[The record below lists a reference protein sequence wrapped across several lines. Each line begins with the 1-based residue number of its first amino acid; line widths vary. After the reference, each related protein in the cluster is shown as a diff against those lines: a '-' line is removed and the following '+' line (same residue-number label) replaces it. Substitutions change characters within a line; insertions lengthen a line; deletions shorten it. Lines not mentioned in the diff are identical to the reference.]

1 MQNSVQWFD
10 TLQERNEFM
19 HGIQNELFELTEAS
33 EDATDYLQLLDVI
46 DSRTQ
51 LSVYSRLESGK
62 LVYGYVTL
70 KAHTKYAIPENQVL
84 LQSLITKEVKKTYSA
99 SLEERLK
106 VTNTPYE
113 LRRCTSCGGK
123 VQKIV
128 YKPVQRVT
136 LEKTVAKSTKSKA
149 KSKKATEATDE

>member
-19 HGIQNELFELTEAS
+19 HGIQNELFELAEAS

-51 LSVYSRLESGK
+51 LSVYSRLESVK

-70 KAHTKYAIPENQVL
+70 KPHTKYEIPQNEVL

-99 SLEERLK
+99 TLEERLK
-106 VTNTPYE
+106 VTSTPYE
-113 LRRCTSCGGK
+113 LRRCSSCGGK

-128 YKPVQRVT
+128 YKPVQRVMIA
-136 LEKTVAKSTKSKA
+136 KTTKSKS
-149 KSKKATEATDE
+149 KSKKVASDE